1 MQYIKINTT
10 INLSSGLN
18 VPSGSIVI
26 IAEGYADIKAQVD
39 GLIPAQIS
47 TFVFASYAAMIS
59 KKEAIVGI
67 ADFNTVFSFAKLT
80 VENYETVPAESLL
93 IGAVFQELALIYT
106 EAKIEIIKV

>member
-10 INLSSGLN
+10 VNLTSGLT

-39 GLIPAQIS
+39 GFIPAQIS
-47 TFVFASYAAMIS
+47 TFVYASYAAMIA
-59 KKEAIVGI
+59 KKDVILGI
-67 ADFNTVFSFAKLT
+67 SDFNTVFSFAKLT

-93 IGAVFQELALIYT
+93 INAVFEELKIIYG
-106 EAKIEIIKV
+106 ANNVEILSV

>member
-10 INLSSGLN
+10 VNLSSGLS

-26 IAEGYADIKAQVD
+26 IAEGYADIKAQVE

-47 TFVFASYAAMIS
+47 TFVFASYEAMIA

-67 ADFNTVFSFAKLT
+67 SDFNTVFSFAKLT

-106 EAKIEIIKV
+106 EAKIEIITI